1 MKLTEN
7 QERERIARRIRLTL
21 ISLLF
26 LPTLAVSRH
35 VNSSAK
41 TGDFDG
47 ARAYEHVRQLV
58 DIGPRPP
65 ASDGIHRAQ
74 AYIVGQ
80 LKSFGCPVEEHDFH
94 ASTVLGDLAM
104 KNIVVKLPGTSS
116 GLILYTT
123 HYDTV
128 RIPNF
133 VGADDG
139 GSGTGTM
146 LELARLFCARQ
157 NALHVW
163 IVFFDGEEAQGNW
176 TDGASIQWKNDNSNN
191 TFGSREMAAQMALGG
206 DLTRLKAMI
215 LADMIGPANVRITRD
230 TGSTRWLTNFIW
242 DTAAQL
248 GYKNNFAN
256 EDDAVGG
263 DDHFSFIRRGVAGC
277 DLIDF
282 SVRDTYWHTPQ
293 DTLDKVDPRSLA
305 IVGQVLA
312 ATLPRFEKRFR

>member
-74 AYIVGQ
+74 AYLVGQ
-80 LKSFGCPVEEHDFH
+80 LTSFGCPVEEHDFH
-94 ASTVLGDLAM
+94 ASTELGDLAM
-104 KNIVVKLPGTSS
+104 KNIVVKLPGASS
-116 GLILYTT
+116 GIVLYTT

-146 LELARLFCARQ
+146 LELARLFCPRKHSL
-157 NALHVW
+157 NVW
-163 IVFFDGEEAQGNW
+163 IVFFDCEEAHVNW
-176 TDGASIQWKNDNSNN
+176 ADAASVRWNKDASNN
-191 TFGSREMAAQMALGG
+191 TFGSREMAARMALSGE
-206 DLTRLKAMI
+206 LKRTKAMI
-215 LADMIGPANVRITRD
+215 LADMIGPSNAKITRD
-230 TGSTRWLTNFIW
+230 TGSTRWLTDFIW
-242 DTAAQL
+242 NTAAQL
-248 GYKNNFAN
+248 GYKHTFVN
-256 EDDAVGG
+256 ED
-263 DDHFSFIRRGVAGC
+263 
-277 DLIDF
+277 
-282 SVRDTYWHTPQ
+282 Y
-293 DTLDKVDPRSLA
+293 
-305 IVGQVLA
+305 
-312 ATLPRFEKRFR
+312 